1 MKIWWRVR
9 MKKSERIS
17 LCSAAASVIMIS
29 ALFFIIMIAGSLRF
43 QQPSSRI
50 FMESYEMLGS
60 FDVYL
65 NEKLIAQNVTGHFT
79 GEETGRFSDEYV
91 LKTELGNISGNYNDP
106 TLCFRSYSSAVE
118 VYQDGKRIFS
128 LADRNPVGESA
139 SFSGGRYNFA
149 SLDENYSGS
158 VIEIIYST
166 RYTQNGPFEIYP
178 VYIGNKTSLIVN
190 EAASNFPSLCSGLSI
205 LLAAFIISLLCL
217 TIDNRK
223 SRKSLWSTANLLLT
237 TGIWIVLQNRSKQFI
252 MPNVTAAIDLSMLA
266 MAVLPL
272 VICNYIRKNYNCTAF
287 SMKGFEIF
295 SYAFLA
301 IYTAVYTGYAFFNI
315 PTDSSLPFITIMLG
329 AYFISLIAYFAGKY
343 VKTRFEGGL
352 FLISGLCLYLLSIML
367 ENSVLDSGSSVNE
380 QLFLYVPMYTALLL
394 FLFKTLRD
402 GIRIS
407 TGRKDR
413 KKALRMAYTDALT
426 GVLNRKALANRI
438 EHMQQSAIQRFCIFI
453 FDIDGMK
460 ECNDTF
466 GHLTGDKV
474 LIAFAKSLKDAS
486 KELNKYIFRYGG
498 DEFLLMVQE
507 EEGFSPSEL
516 ISEVR
521 KYFREYL
528 PVKKYDFSVGW
539 SRSAGNAK
547 TDMISILRE
556 ADNRMYYDKIQ
567 NRKETES
574 TSTPPIC
581 KT

>member
-1 MKIWWRVR
+1 M
-9 MKKSERIS
+9 
-17 LCSAAASVIMIS
+17 
-29 ALFFIIMIAGSLRF
+29 
-43 QQPSSRI
+43 
-50 FMESYEMLGS
+50 
-60 FDVYL
+60 
-65 NEKLIAQNVTGHFT
+65 
-79 GEETGRFSDEYV
+79 
-91 LKTELGNISGNYNDP
+91 
-106 TLCFRSYSSAVE
+106 
-118 VYQDGKRIFS
+118 
-128 LADRNPVGESA
+128 
-139 SFSGGRYNFA
+139 
-149 SLDENYSGS
+149 
-158 VIEIIYST
+158 
-166 RYTQNGPFEIYP
+166 
-178 VYIGNKTSLIVN
+178 
-190 EAASNFPSLCSGLSI
+190 
-205 LLAAFIISLLCL
+205 
-217 TIDNRK
+217 
-223 SRKSLWSTANLLLT
+223 
-237 TGIWIVLQNRSKQFI
+237 
-252 MPNVTAAIDLSMLA
+252 
-266 MAVLPL
+266 
-272 VICNYIRKNYNCTAF
+272 
-287 SMKGFEIF
+287 
-295 SYAFLA
+295 
-301 IYTAVYTGYAFFNI
+301 
-315 PTDSSLPFITIMLG
+315 
-329 AYFISLIAYFAGKY
+329 
-343 VKTRFEGGL
+343 KTRFEGGL

-574 TSTPPIC
+574 TSTPPHL
-581 KT
+581 